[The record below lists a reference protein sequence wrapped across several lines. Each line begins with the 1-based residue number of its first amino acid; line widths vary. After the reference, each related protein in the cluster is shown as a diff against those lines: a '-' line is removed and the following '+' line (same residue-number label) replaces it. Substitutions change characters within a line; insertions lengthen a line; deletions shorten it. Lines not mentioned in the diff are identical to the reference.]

1 MNDAMGC
8 NLARLARNKITDM
21 AITPSPGED
30 EQVIND
36 QVSDSNPH
44 GNSDGSTAVG
54 KQGASLPAPSLTST
68 IKTSHFV
75 SNTPDKLLIGFLRR
89 PPSATPLRIHRERSS
104 SQIEFF
110 RVLDEKINRGKD
122 NCSDDGTSRCGSTAT

>member
-1 MNDAMGC
+1 M
-8 NLARLARNKITDM
+8 TT
-21 AITPSPGED
+21 TPDPGED
-30 EQVIND
+30 DHVNDD
-36 QVSDSNPH
+36 QVSDSNTH

-54 KQGASLPAPSLTST
+54 KQGASLHTPSLTST
-68 IKTSHFV
+68 RKTTHFA
-75 SNTPDKLLIGFLRR
+75 SNTSDKHLVGFLRR

-122 NCSDDGTSRCGSTAT
+122 NTSDDGTSRCGSMTA